1 MIDVLIFVALWCEPL
16 RDLPQGNVE
25 ERKCRERLM
34 KCASRRTPINLIFP
48 VYDTDLYWCA
58 YDEGKKK

>member
-1 MIDVLIFVALWCEPL
+1 MIEVLMFVALWCEPQ
-16 RDLPQGNVE
+16 REFSIAD

-34 KCASRRTPINLIFP
+34 KCASRRTPLDLIFP
-48 VYDTDLYWCA
+48 SYDTDLYWCA